1 VISHLGTPDGDSPT
15 GVGVSGNKEFLEETI
30 MKLIKILSATAA
42 TAALT
47 VAGAASAETMRIG
60 ITQNNVGVDSYQT
73 TYEKAFIAAAE
84 ANPNVEVVVLDAGGD
99 VARQIAQMEDLIQQ
113 EVNAI
118 IIWPTNGEAVIPAVR
133 KAHSAGI
140 PVVVTNSNIAEAG
153 FDFVATFSGPDN
165 ITQGSRSAEIMCDR
179 FKALGTENEA
189 RVVQISGQPG
199 YTTAIERQKGF
210 DDRLPEVCPN
220 VTLVE
225 TQPGDWNR
233 EKSQQVMEAFLVKYD
248 DIDGVY
254 AGDDNM
260 GVGALNAANAAGRTK
275 GITFVGATNFSVGYE
290 AMERGEY
297 WGSIYQSPVD
307 DAEAALQSA
316 IDLISGKELPFLNY
330 FDTPKITQENMKEF
344 TKPVF

>member
-1 VISHLGTPDGDSPT
+1 
-15 GVGVSGNKEFLEETI
+15 
-30 MKLIKILSATAA
+30 MKIGKILAVTTAIVGLA
-42 TAALT
+42 G
-47 VAGAASAETMRIG
+47 VAQAESHVSYKIG

-84 ANPNVEVVVLDAGGD
+84 ANPNVEVVVLDGGGD
-99 VARQIAQMEDLIQQ
+99 VARQIAQLEDLIQQ
-113 EVNAI
+113 EVDAI

-140 PVVVTNSNIAEAG
+140 PVIVTNSNIAEAG
-153 FDFVATFSGPDN
+153 FDFVASFSGPDN
-165 ITQGSRSAEIMCDR
+165 IAQGSRSAEIMCDK
-179 FKALGTENEA
+179 FKEMGIEGEA
-189 RVVQISGQPG
+189 QVVHITGQPG
-199 YTTAIERQKGF
+199 YTTAIERAKGF
-210 DDRLPEVCPN
+210 EDRLPEVCPD
-220 VTLVE
+220 VTVID

-233 EKSQQVMEAFLVKYD
+233 EKAQKVMEAFLVKYD

-260 GVGALNAANAAGRTK
+260 GVGALNAAKAAGRD
-275 GITFVGATNFSVGYE
+275 GIIFVGATNFSVGYE

-307 DAEAALQSA
+307 DAEAALKTA
-316 IDLISGKELPFLNY
+316 IDVLDGKDVPFLNY
-330 FDTPKITQENMKEF
+330 FDTPKITQDNMGDF

>member
-1 VISHLGTPDGDSPT
+1 VEDARDRAKYSMGGTGMKTALKAALVCSTAMLGT
-15 GVGVSGNKEFLEETI
+15 
-30 MKLIKILSATAA
+30 A
-42 TAALT
+42 
-47 VAGAASAETMRIG
+47 AGAQTKTIG

-73 TYEKAFIAAAE
+73 TYERAFIAAAE
-84 ANPNVEVVVLDAGGD
+84 ANPDVQVVVLDAGGD

-113 EVNAI
+113 EVDAI

-133 KAHSAGI
+133 KASQAGI

-153 FDFVATFSGPDN
+153 FDFVASFSGPDN
-165 ITQGSRSAEIMCDR
+165 ITQGSRSAEIMCDK
-179 FKALGTENEA
+179 FKEMGIEDEA

-199 YTTAIERQKGF
+199 YTTAIERAKGF
-210 DDRLPEVCPN
+210 EDRLPEVCPN
-220 VTLVE
+220 VDLVE

-254 AGDDNM
+254 SGDDNM
-260 GVGALNAANAAGRTK
+260 GVGALNAAKAAGRE
-275 GITFVGATNFSVGYE
+275 GIIFVGATNFGVGYD
-290 AMERGEY
+290 AMAAGDY

-307 DAEAALQSA
+307 DAEAALQTA
-316 IDLISGKELPFLNY
+316 IDLLNGEELPFLNY
-330 FDTPKITQENMKEF
+330 FDTPKITQDNMDEF

>member
-1 VISHLGTPDGDSPT
+1 
-15 GVGVSGNKEFLEETI
+15 
-30 MKLIKILSATAA
+30 
-42 TAALT
+42 
-47 VAGAASAETMRIG
+47 
-60 ITQNNVGVDSYQT
+60 
-73 TYEKAFIAAAE
+73 
-84 ANPNVEVVVLDAGGD
+84 
-99 VARQIAQMEDLIQQ
+99 
-113 EVNAI
+113 
-118 IIWPTNGEAVIPAVR
+118 
-133 KAHSAGI
+133 
-140 PVVVTNSNIAEAG
+140 
-153 FDFVATFSGPDN
+153 
-165 ITQGSRSAEIMCDR
+165 MCDR
-179 FKALGTENEA
+179 FKALGIENEA
-189 RVVQISGQPG
+189 QVVQISGQPG
-199 YTTAIERQKGF
+199 YTTAIERQQGF

-248 DIDGVY
+248 NIDGVY

-260 GVGALNAANAAGRTK
+260 GVGALNAALAADRAE

-316 IDLISGKELPFLNY
+316 IELVSGTELPFLNY
-330 FDTPKITQENMKEF
+330 FDTPKITQDNMSEF